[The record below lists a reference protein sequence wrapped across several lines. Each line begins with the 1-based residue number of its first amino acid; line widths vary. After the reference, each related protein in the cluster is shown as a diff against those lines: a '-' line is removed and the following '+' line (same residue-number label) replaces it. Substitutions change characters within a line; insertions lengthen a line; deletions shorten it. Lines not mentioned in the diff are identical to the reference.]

1 MYRSLKLFTMTIGHA
16 LSINCL
22 ANAAYAY
29 SRDGQRFYLSQSARR
44 TIQLFYEI
52 ASAKPTQHCWLLKYR
67 PQIREIQRRK
77 CTTILSRI
85 AEASTDPKVQL
96 LAIWLLGR
104 CRRSAGT
111 KQIAPYMR
119 SRDRQ
124 MRKELVRAFRRM
136 SAWTELRAM
145 IRNESDSRILRM
157 AMHIRVPPF
166 ADRLVKFTSSVD
178 QRNEPDRSSAPQP
191 LLIQPGVSCEN
202 GLPAKSRTLIRVILE
217 RIHRL
222 VSFRNRR

>member
-1 MYRSLKLFTMTIGHA
+1 MTTGHA
-16 LSINCL
+16 TSISFL
-22 ANAAYAY
+22 TNAAYAY

-44 TIQLFYEI
+44 TIQLFYDI
-52 ASAKPTQHCWLLKYR
+52 ASAVPTQRSWLLSYR

-77 CTTILSRI
+77 CTNILSRI

-104 CRRSAGT
+104 CGRCAGT
-111 KQIAPYMR
+111 KRIAPFMQ

-124 MRKELVRAFRRM
+124 VRKELVRAFRRM
-136 SAWTELRAM
+136 SAWAELRAL
-145 IRNESDSRILRM
+145 IRTESDPRILRM
-157 AMHIRVPPF
+157 ARLQTARPF
-166 ADRLVKFTSSVD
+166 GERLVKFAKSVD
-178 QRNEPDRSSAPQP
+178 QRSEPDRPDAAQP
-191 LLIQPGVSCEN
+191 LLIQPGLSCEN

>member
-1 MYRSLKLFTMTIGHA
+1 MTTRQAI
-16 LSINCL
+16 SINCL

-29 SRDGQRFYLSQSARR
+29 SRDGQRFYLSQSAQR
-44 TIQLFYEI
+44 TIQLFYAI
-52 ASAKPTQHCWLLKYR
+52 ATTQPTQHCWLLKYR

-104 CRRSAGT
+104 CGRSAGT

-119 SRDRQ
+119 SHDRQ

-145 IRNESDSRILRM
+145 IRHESDPCILRM
-157 AMHIRVPPF
+157 AMHQRVPPF
-166 ADRLVKFTSSVD
+166 ADRLVKFTRSVD
-178 QRNEPDRSSAPQP
+178 QRSEFDSSSAAQS
-191 LLIQPGVSCEN
+191 LLIRPGVSCKD

>member
-1 MYRSLKLFTMTIGHA
+1 MYRSLKLFTMTIGHS
-16 LSINCL
+16 LSTNCL

-44 TIQLFYEI
+44 TIQLFYDV
-52 ASAKPTQHCWLLKYR
+52 ASDVPTHRGWLLKYR

-104 CRRSAGT
+104 CGRSAGT
-111 KQIAPYMR
+111 KQIAPYMQ

-136 SAWTELRAM
+136 SAWAELRAM
-145 IRNESDSRILRM
+145 IRTESDPRILRM
-157 AMHIRVPPF
+157 ARQRSMRPF
-166 ADRLVKFTSSVD
+166 GDRLVKFTKSVD
-178 QRNEPDRSSAPQP
+178 QSSEPDRTSAPQP
-191 LLIQPGVSCEN
+191 LLIQPGLSREN
-202 GLPAKSRTLIRVILE
+202 GLPEKSRTLIRVILE

-222 VSFRNRR
+222 VSFRNRL